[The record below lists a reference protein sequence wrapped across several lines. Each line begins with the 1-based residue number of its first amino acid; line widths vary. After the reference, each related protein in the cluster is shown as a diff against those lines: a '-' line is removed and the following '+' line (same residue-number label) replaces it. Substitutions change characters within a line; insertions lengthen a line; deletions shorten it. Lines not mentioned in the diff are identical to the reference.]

1 MNKIITRFDLIIRKY
16 DLCLPLT
23 LFDENEIDESRIIKG
38 NDKKYYNL
46 TDPPDLVNLSCGT
59 IKYDGDWYDDFLLIE
74 K

>member
-23 LFDENEIDESRIIKG
+23 LFDESEIDRSRIVECD
-38 NDKKYYNL
+38 NKKYYKL

>member
-1 MNKIITRFDLIIRKY
+1 MNKIS
-16 DLCLPLT
+16 LPLT
-23 LFDENEIDESRIIKG
+23 LFDENEIDESRIIES